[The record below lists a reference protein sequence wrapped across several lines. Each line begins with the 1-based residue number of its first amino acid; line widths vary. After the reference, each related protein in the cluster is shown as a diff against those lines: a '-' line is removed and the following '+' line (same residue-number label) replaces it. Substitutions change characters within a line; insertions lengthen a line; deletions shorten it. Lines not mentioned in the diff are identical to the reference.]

1 MTIKQN
7 DKHILSTYDI
17 GTKVQKA
24 LVLVYSE
31 QTNCKKVHINVH
43 KHAKPVWF
51 SIRKKIRH
59 CLNVLILYKSEFHG
73 ERQ

>member
-1 MTIKQN
+1 MTIKQT

-31 QTNCKKVHINVH
+31 KK
-43 KHAKPVWF
+43 
-51 SIRKKIRH
+51 
-59 CLNVLILYKSEFHG
+59 
-73 ERQ
+73 